1 MSERAYLQKTKSCV
15 SVKACRLSL
24 LIAVNFQLH
33 FCVTAVNALIMQQH
47 CSLTAAWLQDINIAG
62 VCLAAVLLPPPPH
75 HDPHHHL
82 HPAAGGRVD
91 RRRARR
97 PLPRIRGGV
106 SQLWHR
112 HCDEHTIFDIQS
124 LLVESSLQ
132 PFHTF
137 KNLLRSLIDF
147 WQMSTWKQRSIQ
159 FTFFTF
165 STRSILW
172 TLWIHHRICVKI
184 KVPFYEAAYVYPDT
198 NTTQLSLAASGRTR

>member
-1 MSERAYLQKTKSCV
+1 MHWSC
-15 SVKACRLSL
+15 SS
-24 LIAVNFQLH
+24 
-33 FCVTAVNALIMQQH
+33 
-47 CSLTAAWLQDINIAG
+47 TAAWLQDINIAG

-75 HDPHHHL
+75 HDPHHLL

-106 SQLWHR
+106 PQLWHR

-159 FTFFTF
+159 FTFFKCFQQGVF
-165 STRSILW
+165 SEHCEYITEFVSKLRYPSMRPRTCTQ
-172 TLWIHHRICVKI
+172 TLTPH
-184 KVPFYEAAYVYPDT
+184 
-198 NTTQLSLAASGRTR
+198 SSASQPRAKQGRD